1 MPYKV
6 PSHPLP
12 GELALLDNI
21 TILHFRKSAISAA
34 ADSITKVLPETS
46 STMAGSQSPLQGML
60 SKDSVELVGSPQDFL
75 LGSKSSLLGA
85 GVQTPTAVQ
94 IMSSSS
100 DASNRVTIPAQ
111 HLSRAA
117 APALLSFNKYSK
129 LEAKQPSSF
138 FGVMPT
144 DTAFDAARLEFK
156 LIDQP
161 ITSTASSDL
170 TKPFNEAAWTR
181 IANAAT
187 SSLEQSGAWM
197 RHAATCLWGVNALIE
212 AATAALAG
220 SSSDANSSACSD
232 ADGNELFH
240 LRRGFAMPVHLC
252 FPCGQLGVSPLK
264 IVVSAPSGAV
274 LGRVQTSGRA
284 YSSSGWL
291 DVLDAD
297 HNLVYTIQEKLWVW
311 PLKHVIP
318 VLAQHVQD
326 REEVAHT
333 DTRWSPP

>member
-1 MPYKV
+1 MGECISVEGLLEDPLEAPTQPVMRAEPVVSVVHPQKVSYNCPFLTCNWSLAIVCLSSLQGAMSSMPYKV

-129 LEAKQPSSF
+129 VGACNALGRCKVQ
-138 FGVMPT
+138 T
-144 DTAFDAARLEFK
+144 
-156 LIDQP
+156 
-161 ITSTASSDL
+161 TST
-170 TKPFNEAAWTR
+170 
-181 IANAAT
+181 
-187 SSLEQSGAWM
+187 
-197 RHAATCLWGVNALIE
+197 
-212 AATAALAG
+212 
-220 SSSDANSSACSD
+220 
-232 ADGNELFH
+232 
-240 LRRGFAMPVHLC
+240 
-252 FPCGQLGVSPLK
+252 
-264 IVVSAPSGAV
+264 
-274 LGRVQTSGRA
+274 
-284 YSSSGWL
+284 
-291 DVLDAD
+291 
-297 HNLVYTIQEKLWVW
+297 
-311 PLKHVIP
+311 
-318 VLAQHVQD
+318 
-326 REEVAHT
+326 
-333 DTRWSPP
+333 